1 MAWTELLTTD
11 TGLMSLAT
19 ILFMVGMAVYIFRYA
34 VKKMHEDEA
43 AHGGPAAVFAHGQAH
58 GTGCLPHFTL

>member
-43 AHGGPAAVFAHGQAH
+43 AHGGPAAHH
-58 GTGCLPHFTL
+58 